1 MKNKKF
7 NTNKLFNSNSFLMVF
22 SAILAIVIWLVVAV
36 EFSPEVTVTVRQVPV
51 SIDYSTISKSLGLEP
66 FGETQFTVDV
76 TVKGKKVTV
85 ESDEMY
91 NDLKVTASTNY
102 VNSVGSYNLHLTAES
117 KKITS
122 DYEIV
127 SLSDE
132 NVDVFFDYPK
142 TEEFVIEPEI
152 DHKGSLVPEGY
163 LTSDIIFLGSNVVK
177 ATGPESEINRI
188 ERVVAYVSVENQLK
202 QNTTLEATLLADTV
216 NGQGLKFVTFDK
228 QNDIVHIT
236 VPVYKR
242 AELPV
247 SVGFI
252 NKPSDY
258 VGNIPFKV
266 TITPEKAAFGIPESK
281 LNNMTD
287 FEISSIDFTKLNNA
301 QNEFTVSA
309 EEITGGIVADGTKEF
324 TVKVDLSDMG
334 KRTFK
339 IPSDIG
345 IVNGPD
351 GVDASISELS
361 FSEIT
366 IVGPKDYLE
375 TLTVDKIV
383 LNADLVDVK
392 AGETGAFTAPVT
404 YADSSSWLFGDYSA
418 KVLIE

>member
-22 SAILAIVIWLVVAV
+22 SAILAIVIWLIIAV
-36 EFSPEVTVTVRQVPV
+36 EFSPEVTATVKQVPV
-51 SIDYSTISKSLGLEP
+51 SIDYSAISKNLGLEP
-66 FGETQFTVDV
+66 FGETNFTVDV
-76 TVKGKKVTV
+76 TVKGKKITV

-91 NDLKVTASTNY
+91 NDLKVIASTNY
-102 VNSVGSYNLHLTAES
+102 VNSVGSYKLHLTAEGT
-117 KKITS
+117 KLRS

-142 TEEFVIEPEI
+142 TEEFVVVPEI
-152 DHKGSLVPEGY
+152 DHKGALVPEGY
-163 LTSDIIFLGSNVVK
+163 VTADILFPGTNVVK

-188 ERVVAYVSVENQLK
+188 ERIVAYVSVENQLK
-202 QNTTLEATLLADTV
+202 QNTTLEATLLADT
-216 NGQGLKFVTFDK
+216 NDGQGLKFVTFDK
-228 QNDIVHIT
+228 QNDTIHMT
-236 VPVYKR
+236 VPVYKK

-266 TITPEKAAFGIPESK
+266 TISPEKAVFGVPESK
-281 LNNMTD
+281 LENMTS
-287 FEISSIDFTKLNNA
+287 FEISSIDFTKLNNS

-309 EEITGGIVADGTKEF
+309 EELTGGIVADGTKEF

-334 KRTFK
+334 KKTFE
-339 IPSDIG
+339 IPADIS
-345 IVNGPD
+345 IVNGSSEMD
-351 GVDASISELS
+351 VSISELS
-361 FSEIT
+361 FTKIT
-366 IVGPKDYLE
+366 IVGPKEYLE
-375 TLTVDKIV
+375 NLTADKIV

-392 AGETGAFTAPVT
+392 AGETGTFTVPVT
-404 YADSSSWLFGDYSA
+404 YAGSSSWLFGDYSA
-418 KVLIE
+418 KVIIE